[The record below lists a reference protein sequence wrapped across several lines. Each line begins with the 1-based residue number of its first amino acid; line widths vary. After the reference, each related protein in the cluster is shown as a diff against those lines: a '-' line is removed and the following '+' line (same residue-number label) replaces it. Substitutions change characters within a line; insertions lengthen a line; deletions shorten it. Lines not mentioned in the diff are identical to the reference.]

1 MCKTQGERIMA
12 KQKYYAV
19 RAGNTP
25 GVYKTWAEC
34 ERQTKGVSGAVFK
47 SFATM
52 EEAQRFVAEGTGGT
66 SGEMAVED
74 INSQVDQK
82 LSGLNEEEVVAF
94 VDGSYDPQE
103 EKSGFGAILID
114 HMGQKT
120 SLSRAFTREASPEFL
135 ELRNVAAEL
144 EGVREAIKYAVGHHK
159 SKITI
164 YYDYAGIG
172 NWADGSWQ
180 AKKDLTKQYVSF
192 LNEYRPRIAVELI
205 KVPAHSGV
213 AYNEEAD
220 ALAKSSLLQPGS
232 VD

>member
-1 MCKTQGERIMA
+1 MA

-19 RAGNTP
+19 KAGNKP
-25 GVYKTWAEC
+25 GIYRTWAEC
-34 ERQTKGVSGAVFK
+34 ESQTKGVSGAIFK

-52 EEAQRFVAEGTGGT
+52 EEAQKFVEEGTDDT
-66 SGEMAVED
+66 FREMAVDD
-74 INSQVDQK
+74 INSRVDQK
-82 LSGLNEEEVVAF
+82 LSGLKEDEVVAF
-94 VDGSYDPQE
+94 VDGSYNSQK
-103 EKSGFGAILID
+103 EKSGFGAVLID

-120 SLSRAFTREASPEFL
+120 SLSGAFTKESSPEFL

-144 EGVREAIKYAVGHHK
+144 EGVKEAIKCAVERHK

-192 LNEYRPRIAVELI
+192 LNEYRSLIAVELI

-220 ALAKSSLLQPGS
+220 ALAKSSLL
-232 VD
+232 